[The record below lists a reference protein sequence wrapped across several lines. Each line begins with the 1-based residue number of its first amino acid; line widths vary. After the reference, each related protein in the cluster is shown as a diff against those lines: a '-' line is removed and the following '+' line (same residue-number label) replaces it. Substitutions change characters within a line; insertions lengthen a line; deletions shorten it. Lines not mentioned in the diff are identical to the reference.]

1 MQDENL
7 DWIKEQEYEYG
18 FETSIE
24 ADVFLKV
31 SMKILLENKC
41 YKR

>member
-24 ADVFLKV
+24 ADVFPKGINEDIIR
-31 SMKILLENKC
+31 K
-41 YKR
+41 